1 MRKHGVKAV
10 ALLGVST
17 LSIVSTGFFPTVAAA
32 QQSVAPVTGAS
43 GQTTPRATPPSSQ
56 ASSQASAPGAAQAA
70 PNATDTVAPS
80 PQTSATAP
88 AQTASSTRDPEELNQ
103 DLDRPARAA
112 PDAGGDPTD
121 AEIVVTGVR
130 AAEASA
136 ISRKRTARTA
146 QDSIVADDV
155 GQFPDKNA
163 AEAIARIAGVALDV
177 SDSGEQ
183 GGFTIRGQ
191 SADLI
196 RVEVDGMTT
205 LSTNDQGGRASSVGE
220 LSSDLIKSV
229 DVIKGQTADMT
240 PGGVG
245 GTVRIEQRSGLDF
258 KEPLYRLN
266 LQSMYQTLSEKAS
279 PRINAIATRKFFD
292 GDVGLILN
300 GTYEDQKVGTD
311 YARVTVAN
319 AGYIPLGDY
328 DNSPNKSFTT
338 PFDPV
343 AAAVTTKA
351 GCAALSTTGINSRLN
366 CYAQWEDFVPS
377 FPRPGRQVKSDQRIS
392 FQARAD
398 WRVNRDLVL
407 FASYNPN
414 FRRVSSQD
422 YNWSVATPVGTTN
435 TSGVLTGSNIRNVVV
450 NENHYV
456 TAFDIARGTGN
467 QFSNTLT
474 VTSQVRDIQ
483 RKIEQHYA
491 QTGADF
497 ISGPWTAKARIQY
510 SRASSNRQDNAF
522 SFLAP
527 ADVANYSVSPD
538 NGLWS
543 IKVPNV
549 DLFNPASYYPTV
561 GTNGVS
567 AGSQY
572 EYTPYDDKN
581 SEWNYQLDVDR
592 TFESLGPIVRVK
604 AGIQHRTRDNE
615 SYRNNGSQLSPGVVL
630 TRAQSLDLIQF
641 CDPAAAPAATPCQFG
656 SVPRVTTAGTTDQLS
671 RIYTLTRDQYQ
682 NLINGS
688 LVGLPGAEFFGGAPN
703 RGDLISSWGTY
714 DVGKFQKILSS
725 YIDLNYRNLDCL
737 YECTAS
743 DGKTYKRPTYLTSEV
758 TSSAYAMMD
767 FETRPLN
774 ILVNGNIGV
783 RYQRIKVNA
792 QPVIDFSR
800 RVATPITTPFPGY
813 TIENQLI
820 RREVGDVQRTS
831 EDWLPSFNLAV
842 WPIDERLGL
851 RYSAALQRARPSIL
865 QLTGNGT
872 VSCGLVDPAQRA
884 ALEAFIAAN
893 PGAIQDD
900 DPSTDD
906 NAEGGAVL
914 ANFVNRCTGRIG
926 NPELKGYGATT
937 QNLSLEWYPNKDTQL
952 SAAVYQISVRSGRP
966 EDINIGAYQLGGDTY
981 EVSTY
986 QDGPSGLRQRGFEVA
1001 GRTAFTFL
1009 PGFLRHTGGG
1019 FNYSFTKSNEKNT
1032 FVDLFTGTALPPRS
1046 ESKYYYNL
1054 NLWYDDGKLNARI
1067 AYQKRDI
1074 FYALT
1079 EANAV
1084 NRIPSTQGIT
1094 GSVATSYYKVVTPVF
1109 KNGTETLDARAAYA
1123 ISKSFQLFAEGKNLL
1138 GTPIE
1143 KFAPSKYR
1151 EIGGG
1156 IPYMYD
1162 SLYAGKTF
1170 YAGAIITF

>member
-1 MRKHGVKAV
+1 MRKQGAKAV
-10 ALLGVST
+10 ALLGASA
-17 LSIVSTGFFPTVAAA
+17 LSIVVSGFYPSVAAA
-32 QQSVAPVTGAS
+32 Q
-43 GQTTPRATPPSSQ
+43 RATVPSSGTTAPATKPSAAPRPPSAAEPQST
-56 ASSQASAPGAAQAA
+56 AP
-70 PNATDTVAPS
+70 VAPS
-80 PQTSATAP
+80 AATSATAP
-88 AQTASSTRDPEELNQ
+88 AQTAPTTGDPDALGQDFERPTR
-103 DLDRPARAA
+103 A
-112 PDAGGDPTD
+112 PDAADVAD
-121 AEIVVTGVR
+121 ADIIVTGAR

-136 ISRKRTARTA
+136 ISRKRSARTA

-196 RVEVDGMTT
+196 RVEVDGMTA
-205 LSTNDQGGRASSVGE
+205 LSTNDQGGRASSIGE

-266 LQSMYQTLSEKAS
+266 LQSMYQSLSERAS

-292 GDVGLILN
+292 GDVGLIVN
-300 GTYEDQKVGTD
+300 GTYEDQKVATD

-328 DNSPNKSFTT
+328 DNSPGKSFTT

-377 FPRPGRQVKSDQRIS
+377 FPRPGRQIKSDQRLS
-392 FQARAD
+392 FQVRAD
-398 WRVNRDLVL
+398 WRVNRDLTL

-435 TSGVLTGSNIRNVVV
+435 TAGALTGSNIRNVVV
-450 NENHYV
+450 NDNHYV
-456 TAFDIARGTGN
+456 TAFDIAQGTGN
-467 QFSNTLT
+467 QFSSSLG
-474 VTSQVRDIQ
+474 VTSQIRDIQ
-483 RKIEQHYA
+483 RKIAQHYA

-497 ISGPWTAKARIQY
+497 ISGPWTAKARVQY
-510 SRASSNRQDNAF
+510 SRSSSSREDNAF
-522 SFLAP
+522 SFVAP
-527 ADVANYSVSPD
+527 VDVANYSIQPES
-538 NGLWS
+538 GLWN

-561 GTNGVS
+561 GVNGVS
-567 AGSQY
+567 TGAQY

-592 TFESLGPIVRVK
+592 TFDNLGPIVRVK

-615 SYRNNGSQLSPGVVL
+615 SYRNNGSQLSPGLVL

-641 CDPAAAPAATPCQFG
+641 CDPARAPAATPCQFG
-656 SVPRVTTAGTTDQLS
+656 STPRVTTAGTTDQLS

-682 NLINGS
+682 NLINAS
-688 LVGLPGAEFFGGAPN
+688 LVGLPGAEFYGGAPN

-714 DVGKFQKILSS
+714 DVGKFQDALKQ
-725 YIDLNYRNLDCL
+725 YINLDYRNLDCL

-743 DGKTYKRPTYLTSEV
+743 DGKIYKRPTYLTSEV
-758 TSSAYAMMD
+758 TSSAYAMLD
-767 FETRPLN
+767 FETRPLGL
-774 ILVNGNIGV
+774 LVNGNIGV
-783 RYQRIKVNA
+783 RYQRIKVDA

-820 RREVGDVQRTS
+820 RREVGDVNRTS
-831 EDWLPSFNLAV
+831 EDWLPSFNLAI
-842 WPIDERLGL
+842 WPIDEKLGL

-872 VSCGLVDPAQRA
+872 VSCGVVDPAQRA

-906 NAEGGAVL
+906 SAEGGAVL

-926 NPELKGYGATT
+926 NAELKGYGATT
-937 QNLSLEWYPNKDTQL
+937 QNLSLEWYPNRDTQL
-952 SAAVYQISVRSGRP
+952 SAAIYQISVRSGRP
-966 EDINIGAYQLGGDTY
+966 EDVNIGAYELDGETY
-981 EVSTY
+981 EVATY

-1019 FNYSFTKSNEKNT
+1019 FNYSFTKSNETNT
-1032 FVDLFTGTALPPRS
+1032 FVDLFSGVKLPPRS
-1046 ESKYYYNL
+1046 ESKYYYNV
-1054 NLWYDDGKLNARI
+1054 NLWYDDGKVNARI

-1074 FYALT
+1074 YYNLT
-1079 EANAV
+1079 EGNAV
-1084 NRIPSTQGIT
+1084 NRVPAIPGVT
-1094 GSVATSYYKVVTPVF
+1094 GSTSTTSYYKIVSPVF
-1109 KNGTETLDARAAYA
+1109 KNGTETLDARASYA
-1123 ISKSFQLFAEGKNLL
+1123 LSKSFQLFVEGKNLL
-1138 GTPIE
+1138 GTPIA
-1143 KFAPSKYR
+1143 KYAPSKYR
-1151 EIGGG
+1151 DIGGG
-1156 IPYMYD
+1156 VPYMYD
-1162 SLYAGKTF
+1162 SLYAGKTY

>member
-1 MRKHGVKAV
+1 MRKQGAKAV
-10 ALLGVST
+10 ALLGASA
-17 LSIVSTGFFPTVAAA
+17 LSIVASGFYASVAAA
-32 QQSVAPVTGAS
+32 Q
-43 GQTTPRATPPSSQ
+43 RATVPSSGTTAPAAMPSAAPRPPSAAEPQST
-56 ASSQASAPGAAQAA
+56 AP
-70 PNATDTVAPS
+70 VAPS
-80 PQTSATAP
+80 AATSATAP
-88 AQTASSTRDPEELNQ
+88 AQTAPTTGDPDALGQDFERPTR
-103 DLDRPARAA
+103 A
-112 PDAGGDPTD
+112 PDAADVAD
-121 AEIVVTGVR
+121 ADIIVTGAR

-136 ISRKRTARTA
+136 ISRKRSARTA

-196 RVEVDGMTT
+196 RVEVDGMTA
-205 LSTNDQGGRASSVGE
+205 LSTNDQGGRASSIGE

-266 LQSMYQTLSEKAS
+266 LQSMYQSLSERAS

-292 GDVGLILN
+292 GDVGLIVN
-300 GTYEDQKVGTD
+300 GTYEDQKVATD

-377 FPRPGRQVKSDQRIS
+377 FPRPGRQIKSDQRLS
-392 FQARAD
+392 FQVRAD
-398 WRVNRDLVL
+398 WRVNRDLTL

-435 TSGVLTGSNIRNVVV
+435 TAGALTGSNIRNVVV
-450 NENHYV
+450 NDNHYV
-456 TAFDIARGTGN
+456 TAFDIAQGTGH
-467 QFSNTLT
+467 QFSSSLG
-474 VTSQVRDIQ
+474 VTSQIRDIQ
-483 RKIEQHYA
+483 RKIAQHYA

-497 ISGPWTAKARIQY
+497 ISGPWTAKARVQY
-510 SRASSNRQDNAF
+510 SRSSSSREDNAF
-522 SFLAP
+522 SFVAP
-527 ADVANYSVSPD
+527 VDVANYSIQPES
-538 NGLWS
+538 GLWN

-561 GTNGVS
+561 GVNGVS
-567 AGSQY
+567 TGAQY

-592 TFESLGPIVRVK
+592 TFDNLGPIVRVK

-615 SYRNNGSQLSPGVVL
+615 SYRNNGSQLSPGLVL

-641 CDPAAAPAATPCQFG
+641 CDPARAPAATPCQFG
-656 SVPRVTTAGTTDQLS
+656 STPRVTTAGTTDQLS

-682 NLINGS
+682 NLINAS
-688 LVGLPGAEFFGGAPN
+688 LVGLPGAEFYGGAPN

-714 DVGKFQKILSS
+714 DVGKFQDALKQ
-725 YIDLNYRNLDCL
+725 YINLDYRNLDCL

-743 DGKTYKRPTYLTSEV
+743 DGKIYKRPTYLTSEV
-758 TSSAYAMMD
+758 TSSAYAMLD
-767 FETRPLN
+767 FETRPLGL
-774 ILVNGNIGV
+774 LVNGNIGV
-783 RYQRIKVNA
+783 RYQRIKVDA

-820 RREVGDVQRTS
+820 RREVGDVNRTS
-831 EDWLPSFNLAV
+831 EDWLPSFNLAI
-842 WPIDERLGL
+842 WPIDEKLGL

-872 VSCGLVDPAQRA
+872 VSCGVVDPAQRA

-906 NAEGGAVL
+906 SAEGGAVL

-926 NPELKGYGATT
+926 NAELKGYGATT
-937 QNLSLEWYPNKDTQL
+937 QNLSLEWYPNRDTQL
-952 SAAVYQISVRSGRP
+952 SAAIYQISVRSGRP
-966 EDINIGAYQLGGDTY
+966 EDVNIGAYELDGDTY
-981 EVSTY
+981 EVATY

-1019 FNYSFTKSNEKNT
+1019 FNYSFTKSNETNT
-1032 FVDLFTGTALPPRS
+1032 FVDLFSGVKLPPRS
-1046 ESKYYYNL
+1046 ESKYYYNV
-1054 NLWYDDGKLNARI
+1054 NLWYDDGKVNARI

-1074 FYALT
+1074 YYNLT
-1079 EANAV
+1079 EGNAV
-1084 NRIPSTQGIT
+1084 NRVPAIPGVT
-1094 GSVATSYYKVVTPVF
+1094 GSTSTTSYYKIVSPVF
-1109 KNGTETLDARAAYA
+1109 KNGTETLDARASYA
-1123 ISKSFQLFAEGKNLL
+1123 LSKSFQLFVEGKNLL
-1138 GTPIE
+1138 GTPIA
-1143 KFAPSKYR
+1143 KYAPSKYR
-1151 EIGGG
+1151 DIGGG
-1156 IPYMYD
+1156 VPYMYD
-1162 SLYAGKTF
+1162 SLYAGKTY